1 MTETTTYSFK
11 AIWDVIYNKM
21 LEIATW
27 ENARIWAVYNHD
39 IKIEDGI
46 NYPAIIITPNDG
58 NVKYL
63 DSCSYESE
71 INYTVRLIDRIQKNI
86 STVEDNL
93 RVVADMMMQKL
104 KEIESI
110 VWSNDD
116 WYTVQCTFKYNWW
129 FANTQEP
136 IRVFEVTCQFVSVSK

>member
-1 MTETTTYSFK
+1 MTDTTTYSFK
-11 AIWDVIYNKM
+11 AIWDAIYNKM

-27 ENARIWAVYNHD
+27 DTARIWAVYNHD

-46 NYPAIIITPNDG
+46 NYPAIIITPDDG

-71 INYTVRLIDRIQKNI
+71 INYTVRLIDRIQNNYAD
-86 STVEDNL
+86 VEDNM
-93 RVVADMMMQKL
+93 RIVADMVMQKL
-104 KEIESI
+104 KEIEAI
-110 VWSNDD
+110 VWSNND
-116 WYTVQCTFKYNWW
+116 WYTVRCSFTFNRW

-136 IRVFEVTCQFVSVSK
+136 IRVFSVNCSFTAVSN

>member
-1 MTETTTYSFK
+1 MTETTYSFK
-11 AIWDVIYNKM
+11 AIWDALYNKM

-46 NYPAIIITPNDG
+46 SYPAIIITPNDG

-71 INYTVRLIDRIQKNI
+71 FNYTVRLIDRIQKNI
-86 STVEDNL
+86 STVEDNM

-110 VWSNDD
+110 VWTNDD
-116 WYTVQCTFKYNWW
+116 WYTVQCTFRYNWW

-136 IRVFEVTCQFVSVSK
+136 IRVFEVSCQFVSVSK

>member
-21 LEIATW
+21 LEIATL

-86 STVEDNL
+86 SAVEDNM
-93 RVVADMMMQKL
+93 RVVADMMMHQL

-116 WYTVQCTFKYNWW
+116 WYTVQCTFRYNWW

-136 IRVFEVTCQFVSVSK
+136 IRVFEVVCQFVSVSK

>member
-1 MTETTTYSFK
+1 MEEQTYSFK

-86 STVEDNL
+86 STIEDNL

-116 WYTVQCTFKYNWW
+116 WYTVQCTFRYNWW

-136 IRVFEVTCQFVSVSK
+136 IRVFEVVCQFVSVSK

>member
-1 MTETTTYSFK
+1 MEDQTYSFK

-86 STVEDNL
+86 SAVEDNM
-93 RVVADMMMQKL
+93 RVVADMMMHQL

>member
-1 MTETTTYSFK
+1 
-11 AIWDVIYNKM
+11 M

-86 STVEDNL
+86 STVEDNM

-104 KEIESI
+104 KEIETI

-116 WYTVQCTFKYNWW
+116 WYTVQCTFRYNWW

-136 IRVFEVTCQFVSVSK
+136 IRVFEVSCRFVSVSK

>member
-86 STVEDNL
+86 SAVEDNM
-93 RVVADMMMQKL
+93 RVVADMMMHQL

>member
-11 AIWDVIYNKM
+11 AIWDALYNKM

-86 STVEDNL
+86 SAVEDNM
-93 RVVADMMMQKL
+93 RVVADMMMHQL

>member
-1 MTETTTYSFK
+1 MEEQTYSFK

-86 STVEDNL
+86 SAVEDNM
-93 RVVADMMMQKL
+93 RVVADMMMHQL

-116 WYTVQCTFKYNWW
+116 WYTVQCTFRYNWW

>member
-1 MTETTTYSFK
+1 MEEQTYSFK

-86 STVEDNL
+86 STVEDNM
-93 RVVADMMMQKL
+93 RVVADMMMHQL
-104 KEIESI
+104 KEIETI

>member
-1 MTETTTYSFK
+1 MEEQTYSFK

-46 NYPAIIITPNDG
+46 TYPAIIITPNDG

-86 STVEDNL
+86 SAVEDNM
-93 RVVADMMMQKL
+93 RVVADMMMHQL

-116 WYTVQCTFKYNWW
+116 WYTVQCTFRYNWW
-129 FANTQEP
+129 FTNTQEP
-136 IRVFEVTCQFVSVSK
+136 IRVFEVRCQFVSVSK

>member
-11 AIWDVIYNKM
+11 AIWDTIYNKM

-27 ENARIWAVYNHD
+27 DSARIWAVYNHD
-39 IKIEDGI
+39 IKIEDWI
-46 NYPAIIITPNDG
+46 NYPAIIITPDDG
-58 NVKYL
+58 NIKYL

-71 INYTVRLIDRIQKNI
+71 INYTIRLIDRIQKNI
-86 STVEDNL
+86 ADVEDNM
-93 RVVADMMMQKL
+93 RVVADMMLQKL

-116 WYTVQCTFKYNWW
+116 WYTVRCTFAHNRW

-136 IRVFEVTCQFVSVSK
+136 IRVFNVKCYFTAVSK

>member
-1 MTETTTYSFK
+1 MEEQTYSFK
-11 AIWDVIYNKM
+11 AIWDVIHNKM

-86 STVEDNL
+86 STVEDNM
-93 RVVADMMMQKL
+93 RVVADMMMHQL

-116 WYTVQCTFKYNWW
+116 WYTVQCTFRYNWW

>member
-1 MTETTTYSFK
+1 MEETTYSFK

-71 INYTVRLIDRIQKNI
+71 FNYTVRLIDRIQKNI
-86 STVEDNL
+86 STVEDNM

-110 VWSNDD
+110 VWTNDD
-116 WYTVQCTFKYNWW
+116 WYTVQCTFRYNWW

-136 IRVFEVTCQFVSVSK
+136 IRVFEVSCQFVSVSK

>member
-1 MTETTTYSFK
+1 MEEQTYSFK

-86 STVEDNL
+86 SAVEDNM
-93 RVVADMMMQKL
+93 RVVADMMMHQL

>member
-1 MTETTTYSFK
+1 MTDTTTYSFK
-11 AIWDVIYNKM
+11 AIWDALYNKM

-27 ENARIWAVYNHD
+27 DDARIWAVYNHD

-46 NYPAIIITPNDG
+46 NYPAIIITPDDG

-71 INYTVRLIDRIQKNI
+71 INYTIRLIDRIQQNL
-86 STVEDNL
+86 STVEDNM

-116 WYTVQCTFKYNWW
+116 WTVVSCTFTLNRWY
-129 FANTQEP
+129 ANTQEP
-136 IRVFEVTCQFVSVSK
+136 IRVFNVNCLFTAVSK

>member
-1 MTETTTYSFK
+1 MEEQTYSFK

-27 ENARIWAVYNHD
+27 DDARIWAVYNHD
-39 IKIEDGI
+39 IKIEDWI
-46 NYPAIIITPNDG
+46 NYPAIIITPDDG
-58 NVKYL
+58 NIKYL

-71 INYTVRLIDRIQKNI
+71 INFTIRLIDRIQKNI
-86 STVEDNL
+86 ADIEDNM

-104 KEIESI
+104 KDIETI
-110 VWSNDD
+110 VWSNDN
-116 WYTVQCTFKYNWW
+116 WAVVKCTYTLDWW

-136 IRVFEVTCQFVSVSK
+136 IRVFNVKCYFTAVSN

>member
-1 MTETTTYSFK
+1 MTDTTTYSFK
-11 AIWDVIYNKM
+11 AIWDALYNKM

-46 NYPAIIITPNDG
+46 SYPAIIITPNDG

-71 INYTVRLIDRIQKNI
+71 FNYTVRLIDRIQKNI
-86 STVEDNL
+86 STVEDNM
-93 RVVADMMMQKL
+93 RVIADMMMQKL

-110 VWSNDD
+110 VWTNDD
-116 WYTVQCTFKYNWW
+116 WYTVQCTFRYNWW

-136 IRVFEVTCQFVSVSK
+136 IRVFEVSCQFVSVSK

>member
-1 MTETTTYSFK
+1 MEEQTYSFK

-86 STVEDNL
+86 SAVEDNM
-93 RVVADMMMQKL
+93 RVVADMMMHQL
-104 KEIESI
+104 KDIESI

>member
-1 MTETTTYSFK
+1 MEEQTYSFK

-86 STVEDNL
+86 SAVEDNM
-93 RVVADMMMQKL
+93 RVVADMMMHQL

-116 WYTVQCTFKYNWW
+116 WYTVQCTFRYNWW

-136 IRVFEVTCQFVSVSK
+136 IRVFEVVCQFVSVSK

>member
-1 MTETTTYSFK
+1 MTETTYSFK
-11 AIWDVIYNKM
+11 AIWDTIYNKM

-27 ENARIWAVYNHD
+27 ETARIWAVYNHD
-39 IKIEDGI
+39 IKIEDWI
-46 NYPAIIITPNDG
+46 NYPAIIITPDDG

-86 STVEDNL
+86 ADIEDNM

-116 WYTVQCTFKYNWW
+116 WYTVSCRFTVDWW

-136 IRVFEVTCQFVSVSK
+136 IRVFNVKCYFTAVSK

>member
-1 MTETTTYSFK
+1 
-11 AIWDVIYNKM
+11 M

-86 STVEDNL
+86 STVEDNM
-93 RVVADMMMQKL
+93 RVVADMMMHQL

-116 WYTVQCTFKYNWW
+116 WYTVQCTFRYNWW